1 MQFQQDHHD
10 GGDAALHTDPWMQAA
25 AHSTVWDHV
34 PPTRDLSAFQN
45 HVIGVVEKL
54 TMLRDGSHAD
64 LASDPWQDPGMAVR
78 FAERVE
84 WLLGEPNAMAPLDLY
99 AAEAALLVLAP
110 FLYAAN
116 CMRVAAR
123 YASVNP
129 EILENEAHAGAD
141 RVSFEAFVEEHSL
154 LVNRTVLRPEAA
166 VPVGWWIF
174 HRWLLHRGLHADG
187 HGVQEL
193 IGLLGEHGRALGEV
207 LSPDRL
213 IGLLHGVRRGPDVTN
228 PEFLERLPS
237 DDRVRAPGHQRIR
250 DQRVAL
256 ITALAYGTCAD
267 MATMPDIVAEHL
279 GIPRP
284 VDLDRLRETLEHAT
298 WGGQPF
304 FPVLRADCHHEA
316 VIEALRAHVARA
328 DDILHRVHR
337 TARERL
343 THPMPVLPTRLSAD
357 NVRPANGIFD
367 GWASFRLDERRVR
380 EMLMGVQLYKD
391 QNLAVR
397 ELYQNALDACRYRRA
412 RTEYLDRTEP
422 MSYSYEG
429 RITFEQASDA
439 NGRLYLECGDNGI
452 GMGDAELRGVF
463 SQAGARFADQPD
475 FKLERT
481 AWGRLDPPVELFPN
495 SRFGIGVLSYFMLAD
510 ELTVTTCRMGLDGR
524 PGPVL
529 EASIH
534 GAGHLFRIAKTAEQ
548 GTEPGTRIRLYLRE
562 TPTAEERWSSIDVLD
577 QLLGIAEFPTLVR
590 DGGRHKAWEVGRLHS
605 REQPSRERFG
615 LNAHGDQVDW
625 SEAPPGVQVTWTEHG
640 GGLLVDGLVVQ
651 PTHRK
656 GVLSSSQSGLTGV
669 VVNLTGAYAPAR
681 LSADRAQV
689 LDDVS
694 PLLRSL
700 LIEASKSLAS
710 QEESLPKLTWINRIA
725 YESPDLA
732 DLLTI
737 SLLKT
742 GRQLTD
748 GVRKLNIR
756 ATGIFPSDAENKI
769 IRRSTSDRRESLWR
783 TVGDPPNHI
792 YLWRI
797 IAHSDQRILSQL
809 STFCPEII
817 KSSPTLTA
825 LPSDQLLLS
834 AMDDD
839 RDYWHWIGGSHR
851 SQTEYFLSAIEKFD
865 LPPRQAA
872 SRAARLGIHD
882 LLPEGFPDQRIELT
896 RILPLLSKSLDH
908 QRSFISRSTQPGVQ
922 LLATKAAQTDL
933 SPREVA
939 SFWHGLGIKVSDQ
952 VVALAEAIPNEPLLL
967 RDGETTG
974 AGFFDPGNTVPLG
987 RIAQAAVELD
997 VSVTEICDRYRSY
1010 GLRAEPGR
1018 LAGGANS
1025 EIVKLL
1031 RDYCAHQQ
1039 SWLVAE
1045 NPMPPAQVLIAAHEL
1060 EVTPAAALRKYHDL
1074 GIEGPAQFPSDA
1086 TMGDLSIFESPDE
1099 DHSVWVAPGPIPYQL
1114 ILEAVQKDRPLRDVI
1129 TRLRKYGFT
1138 VPMVA
1143 PEIPDDLDAQ
1153 LLSTLSPCSW
1163 WDVYT
1168 GDSMPYAHVLAAAR
1182 ATFNSPQT
1190 IARRIE
1196 SYGILL
1202 SCTSLPPGLSSTRAH
1217 ELLSFGQEEGMY
1229 LSKESYLPL
1238 QDLLER
1244 AAHCRVPL
1252 AQAVDWLTQ
1261 LGLSVP
1267 NLGNTIRET
1276 LTRLPRPQAPDH

>member
-1 MQFQQDHHD
+1 MQFQQDQPD
-10 GGDAALHTDPWMQAA
+10 GGDAALHTDPWIQAA
-25 AHSTVWDHV
+25 VHSSVWDHV
-34 PPTRDLSAFQN
+34 PPTRDLSAFRN
-45 HVIGVVEKL
+45 HVIGVMEKL
-54 TMLRDGSHAD
+54 TMLRDGSHAA

-84 WLLGEPNAMAPLDLY
+84 WLLGEPNATAPLDLY

-129 EILENEAHAGAD
+129 EILENDAHADAD

-174 HRWLLHRGLHADG
+174 HRWLLHRGLHADR

-193 IGLLGEHGRALGEV
+193 IGLLGGHGRALGEV

-213 IGLLHGVRRGPDVTN
+213 VSLLHGVRRGPDVTN

-250 DQRVAL
+250 DQRLAL
-256 ITALAYGTCAD
+256 IIALAYGTCAD

-316 VIEALRAHVARA
+316 VIEGLRAHVARA

-357 NVRPANGIFD
+357 DVRPANRIFD

-524 PGPVL
+524 PGPVF

-534 GAGHLFRIAKTAEQ
+534 GPGHLFRIAKTAEQ
-548 GTEPGTRIRLYLRE
+548 GTEPGTRIRLYPRE
-562 TPTAEERWSSIDVLD
+562 APTAEGRWSSIDVLD
-577 QLLGIAEFPTLVR
+577 QLLGIAEFPTSVR

-605 REQPSRERFG
+605 RKQPSRERFG
-615 LNAHGDQVDW
+615 LNAHGDQVHW
-625 SEAPPGVQVTWTEHG
+625 PEAPPGVQVTWTEHG

-651 PTHRK
+651 PAHRK

-694 PLLRSL
+694 PLLHNL

-710 QEESLPKLTWINRIA
+710 QEEALPEFTWVTRIA
-725 YESPDLA
+725 YESPELA
-732 DLLTI
+732 DLLTK

-742 GRQLTD
+742 ERRLSYGPKNLD
-748 GVRKLNIR
+748 IR
-756 ATGIFPSDAENKI
+756 ATGILPSDMEGFTS
-769 IRRSTSDRRESLWR
+769 RRTDSNRQESPWR
-783 TVGDPPNHI
+783 IAGEPPDHI

-797 IAHSDQRILSQL
+797 IAHNDERILNQL
-809 STFCPEII
+809 TEFFPDII
-817 KSSPTLTA
+817 EATPVLVA

-834 AMDDD
+834 EMS
-839 RDYWHWIGGSHR
+839 RTGNYWHWTGR
-851 SQTEYFLSAIEKFD
+851 SYESRTECFLSAIEKWN

-872 SRAARLGIHD
+872 FRAAHLGIHD
-882 LLPEGFPDQRIELT
+882 LRPEGFPDQRTELT
-896 RILPLLSKSLDH
+896 RLLPLLSGSLNH
-908 QRSFISRSTQPGVQ
+908 QRSFLSRSTKPGVQ
-922 LLATKAAQTDL
+922 LLASKAAQTDL

-939 SFWHGLGIKVSDQ
+939 SFWNGLGVQVSDQ
-952 VVALAEAIPNEPLLL
+952 VIALAEASPNEPLLL
-967 RDGETTG
+967 RDSEAIG
-974 AGFFDPGNTVPLG
+974 AGFFDPADTVPLG
-987 RIAQAAVELD
+987 RIAQASAELD
-997 VSVTEICDRYRSY
+997 ISVTEICDRYQRY

-1018 LAGGANS
+1018 LTGRADS
-1025 EIVKLL
+1025 MVVKLL
-1031 RDYCAHQQ
+1031 RDHCVRQQ
-1039 SWLVAE
+1039 PWLVAE
-1045 NPMPPAQVLIAAHEL
+1045 KPMPPAQVLIAAREL
-1060 EVTPAAALRKYHDL
+1060 KITPAAALRKYHEL
-1074 GIEGPAQFPSDA
+1074 GLDGPIHFPFDA
-1086 TMGDLSIFESPDE
+1086 TMGDLSLFKNPYGD
-1099 DHSVWVAPGPIPYQL
+1099 DPVWVAPGPIPYQL
-1114 ILEAVQKDRPLRDVI
+1114 ILDAAQTDRPLRDVI

-1143 PEIPDDLDAQ
+1143 PEIPDELDAQ
-1153 LLSTLSPCSW
+1153 LLSASSPCSW

-1168 GDSMPYAHVLAAAR
+1168 GESMPYAHVLAAAR
-1182 ATFNSPQT
+1182 ATFHNPQE
-1190 IARRIE
+1190 IARKIE
-1196 SYGILL
+1196 SYGIPL
-1202 SCTSLPPGLSSTRAH
+1202 SCTSLPPGLSSARAH
-1217 ELLSFGQEEGMY
+1217 ELLSFREEEGMY
-1229 LSKESYLPL
+1229 LSKESELPL

-1267 NLGNTIRET
+1267 NLGNTIREA
-1276 LTRLPRPQAPDH
+1276 LIRLPRPQAPDH

>member
-1 MQFQQDHHD
+1 M
-10 GGDAALHTDPWMQAA
+10 
-25 AHSTVWDHV
+25 
-34 PPTRDLSAFQN
+34 
-45 HVIGVVEKL
+45 EKL
-54 TMLRDGSHAD
+54 TMLRDGSHAA
-64 LASDPWQDPGMAVR
+64 LAGDPWQDPSMAVR

-84 WLLGEPNAMAPLDLY
+84 WLLGEPDTRAPLDLY

-123 YASVNP
+123 YASVSP
-129 EILENEAHAGAD
+129 EILENDAHADAD

-166 VPVGWWIF
+166 VPIGWWIF
-174 HRWLLHRGLHADG
+174 HRWLLHRGLHADR

-193 IGLLGEHGRALGEV
+193 IGLLGGHAMALGEV

-213 IGLLHGVRRGPDVTN
+213 VRLLHGVRRGPDVTN

-256 ITALAYGTCAD
+256 IIALAYGTCAD

-284 VDLDRLRETLEHAT
+284 VNLDRLRETLEHAT

-316 VIEALRAHVARA
+316 VIEGLRAHVARA

-343 THPMPVLPTRLSAD
+343 THPMPTLPTRLSAD
-357 NVRPANGIFD
+357 DVRPANGTFD

-534 GAGHLFRIAKTAEQ
+534 GPGHLFRIAKTAEQ

-562 TPTAEERWSSIDVLD
+562 TPAAEERWSSIDVLD
-577 QLLGIAEFPTLVR
+577 QLLGIAEFPTSVR
-590 DGGRHKAWEVGRLHS
+590 DGGRHKAWEVGRLNS
-605 REQPSRERFG
+605 RKKPSRERFG
-615 LNAHGDQVDW
+615 LNAHGNQVDW
-625 SEAPPGVQVTWTEHG
+625 PEAPPGVQVTWTGHG

-651 PTHRK
+651 PAHRK

-669 VVNLTGAYAPAR
+669 VVNLTGAHAPTR
-681 LSADRAQV
+681 LSADRAQI
-689 LDDVS
+689 LDDIS
-694 PLLRSL
+694 PLLHSL
-700 LIEASKSLAS
+700 LIDASESLAS
-710 QEESLPKLTWINRIA
+710 QEEDLPEFTWVTQIA
-725 YESPDLA
+725 YESPELA
-732 DLLTI
+732 DLLTK
-737 SLLKT
+737 SLMKA
-742 GRQLTD
+742 GRQLPY
-748 GVRKLNIR
+748 GSRNLNIQ
-756 ATGIFPSDAENKI
+756 ATGIFPSDMESFI
-769 IRRSTSDRRESLWR
+769 PRSPLSSRQESPWSIA
-783 TVGDPPNHI
+783 GDPPDHI

-797 IAHSDQRILSQL
+797 IAHNDQKILGQL
-809 STFCPEII
+809 AEFCPEII
-817 KSSPTLTA
+817 EATPVLVA

-834 AMDDD
+834 GKNGAGS
-839 RDYWHWIGGSHR
+839 YWHWTGR
-851 SQTEYFLSAIEKFD
+851 SYHSRTAGFLAAIEEWGF
-865 LPPRQAA
+865 PPRQAA
-872 SRAARLGIHD
+872 FRAARLGIHD
-882 LLPEGFPDQRIELT
+882 LQPEGFPDQRIELI
-896 RILPLLSKSLDH
+896 RLLPLFSKTINYQHSLLSRDT
-908 QRSFISRSTQPGVQ
+908 RPGVQ
-922 LLATKAAQTDL
+922 LLARKAAEINL

-939 SFWHGLGIKVSDQ
+939 SFWHGLGVQVSDR
-952 VVALAEAIPNEPLLL
+952 VIALAEAIPNEPLLL
-967 RDGETTG
+967 RDSRAKE
-974 AGFFDPGNTVPLG
+974 AGLFEPTDTVPLG
-987 RIAQAAVELD
+987 RIAQASVELD
-997 VSVTEICDRYRSY
+997 ISVTEICDRYQSY
-1010 GLRAEPGR
+1010 GLQVETGR
-1018 LAGGANS
+1018 LTGMADS
-1025 EIVKLL
+1025 EVVKLL
-1031 RDYCAHQQ
+1031 RDHCDRQRP
-1039 SWLVAE
+1039 WLVAG
-1045 NPMPPAQVLIAAHEL
+1045 NSMPPAQVLIAAHEL
-1060 EVTPAAALRKYHDL
+1060 EVSPAVALRKYHDL
-1074 GIEGPAQFPSDA
+1074 GIEGPLHFPSDA
-1086 TMGDLSIFESPDE
+1086 TMDDLSIFDDPYGD
-1099 DHSVWVAPGPIPYQL
+1099 DPIWVAPGPIPYQL
-1114 ILEAVQKDRPLRDVI
+1114 ILDAVQTDRPLRDVI

-1143 PEIPDDLDAQ
+1143 PESPDELDAQ
-1153 LLSTLSPCSW
+1153 LLSPSSPCSW
-1163 WDVYT
+1163 WDIYT

-1182 ATFNSPQT
+1182 ATFNSPET
-1190 IARRIE
+1190 IARKIE
-1196 SYGILL
+1196 SYGIPL
-1202 SCTSLPPGLSSTRAH
+1202 SCPKLPQRLSSARAH
-1217 ELLSFGQEEGMY
+1217 ELLSFRQAEDRY
-1229 LSKESYLPL
+1229 LSKESELSL

-1267 NLGNTIRET
+1267 NLGNTIREA